1 MGRYFNIKEFKY
13 QEYKKYS
20 FPSERKYQSK
30 ESHESEVY
38 PPFNNVDIAFLAGGT
53 FRIPFL
59 QNQVKD
65 MFPNAEII
73 IDGQLEIIT
82 ATGAA
87 LHALQVLS
95 REVEPY
101 VKIIGQENNEFDY
114 NNKQNQS
121 VVESDIK
128 IHGERERD
136 SSGNSNLDEKASAS
150 HDQNATT
157 STSEVDNSINEHQ
170 QKIIPEI
177 SEETSLEKKSLP
189 P

>member
-30 ESHESEVY
+30 ESHGSEVY

-95 REVEPY
+95 GEVEPY
-101 VKIIGQENNEFDY
+101 VEITEQESNE
-114 NNKQNQS
+114 QNQS
-121 VVESDIK
+121 EIESCDF
-128 IHGERERD
+128 
-136 SSGNSNLDEKASAS
+136 NSDEKASVN
-150 HDQNATT
+150 HDQNAIAF
-157 STSEVDNSINEHQ
+157 TSEIDNSISEHQ
-170 QKIIPEI
+170 HETIPDISGEI
-177 SEETSLEKKSLP
+177 HLKEKSLLP
-189 P
+189 